1 MTETT
6 PMGYD
11 EEGSMYMTSMK
22 LLTTRTIASESE
34 ADDMSFDNLSE
45 VLRFEN
51 EVGRRDILAIPGN
64 ADPSV
69 GPFETSLAERDQ
81 SATEVVTLTPPTG
94 ADYAR
99 LITFQVLIVV
109 LIGLV
114 IVAVGIVVIKKKVL
128 SK

>member
-1 MTETT
+1 MKKKVLAVILGAVMVASMAGCGGSDTKTTDTAATET
-6 PMGYD
+6 
-11 EEGSMYMTSMK
+11 
-22 LLTTRTIASESE
+22 I
-34 ADDMSFDNLSE
+34 
-45 VLRFEN
+45 
-51 EVGRRDILAIPGN
+51 
-64 ADPSV
+64 
-69 GPFETSLAERDQ
+69 
-81 SATEVVTLTPPTG
+81 TLTPPTG